1 MSIIIAKTLAQT
13 LPNDIVT
20 MAIEF
25 LHPYDRVGIS
35 KEVTA
40 HALVEI
46 STARKVI
53 CRAVSKWLLS
63 KREFLDTRADQ
74 FIIHPQDYLSF
85 YPMKYRSGLCESL
98 VKAANRRLPTS
109 MCGLVGKGKQLTYEQ
124 FSELLYAMYT
134 SDDMASMLFSVG
146 W

>member
-1 MSIIIAKTLAQT
+1 MSTIIAKTFAQT
-13 LPNDIVT
+13 LPHDIVT

-35 KEVTA
+35 KEVTV
-40 HALVEI
+40 HALAEI

-53 CRAVSKWLLS
+53 CRAVSKWLLA

-85 YPMKYRSGLCESL
+85 YPMKYRTDLCESL
-98 VKAANRRLPTS
+98 VKAANGRLPTG
-109 MCGLVGKGKQLTYEQ
+109 MCVLVGKGKQFTYEQ
-124 FSELLYAMYT
+124 FSELLYTMYA
-134 SDDMASMLFSVG
+134 SDDMASMLFSIG